1 MKKILCVT
9 AAIII
14 GYSNNSF
21 SQQVVY
27 EDEAITEI
35 SNWLPAGQYDF
46 QVLEKDVPAD
56 LKEIIKKYQQSLTNN
71 RVWFQSYKEQHPTA
85 TILPYHKNF
94 GISAAEYERFNKE
107 YPKLKT
113 KVKTT
118 KTLTLENNGDKITFK
133 GSDGFN
139 FFDGIGFDKK
149 KSKMLV
155 DTLVSKYKGQISEGD
170 SSSFGAY
177 SGYKWQYEKGNYEA
191 VKALKSPDYITIELT
206 ISKTNNKML
215 MILKVLSIENL
226 ITKINSTVSGY
237 IAPKQ

>member
-1 MKKILCVT
+1 MKKIIFVT
-9 AAIII
+9 IAIII
-14 GYSNNSF
+14 GYSNHSF
-21 SQQVVY
+21 CQQVIY
-27 EDEAITEI
+27 EDEAIAEI

-56 LKEIIKKYQQSLTNN
+56 LREIIKKYQKSISDN
-71 RVWFQSYKEQHPTA
+71 RVWFQSYKELHATA
-85 TILPYHKNF
+85 AVLPYHKNF
-94 GISAAEYERFNKE
+94 GISATEYDRFNKE

-118 KTLTLENNGDKITFK
+118 KALTLENNGDKISFK
-133 GSDGFN
+133 GADGFT
-139 FFDGIGFDKK
+139 FFDGITFDKK
-149 KSKMLV
+149 MNKMLV

-170 SSSFGAY
+170 SSSFGAF
-177 SGYKWQYEKGNYEA
+177 SGYKWQYEKGNYDA

-226 ITKINSTVSGY
+226 ITKINSTISGY
-237 IAPKQ
+237 IVPKQ